1 MKIFPSIEFSD
12 VSISSN
18 SPAYI
23 NTAQSLKTIAA
34 STGAQRFE
42 FELSTAWHNMAMAR
56 ALSAFLNAVG
66 EHEKFELQVPLFDTP
81 NGAVTGTVKASSA
94 YAVGTTDVVLSNF
107 IAAPGDFVQF
117 VGHSKVYQVSDVNGS
132 TAMLYPALIKHVVM
146 NELVTVNSLKFT
158 VRNKGDVSSLKSKKN
173 NQAKLKLKVIEA
185 F

>member
-1 MKIFPSIEFSD
+1 MKIFPHTEFSD

-42 FELSTAWHNMAMAR
+42 FELTTAWHNMATAR

-66 EHEKFELQVPLFDTP
+66 QHEPFELQVPLVDMA
-81 NGAVTGTVKASSA
+81 NGTVTGTVKASSA
-94 YAVGTTDVVLSNF
+94 YAVGTTDVVLANF
-107 IAAPGDFVQF
+107 SAAIGDFLQF
-117 VGHSKVYQVSDVNGS
+117 ISHSKVYQVADVNGS
-132 TAMLYPALIKHVVM
+132 TVILYPPLIKSVAL
-146 NELVTVNSLKFT
+146 NELVNVNNLKFT
-158 VRNKGDVSSLKSKKN
+158 VRNKGDISALKSKKN
-173 NQAKLKLKVIEA
+173 NKAKLKLKIIEA